1 MKIDLYYSTSM
12 GDFTMAYRLQLLKGL
27 FRPTREFA
35 QLSQAE
41 EIRGLWK
48 KFSLL
53 VLISVLL
60 SLLAGAL
67 GIQGENISAYMAK
80 SDMYTYEWLKLLF
93 AAGSGIAGLLLPFF
107 FVFIPT
113 LLFWTFLELEFKKL
127 IAVQCVTFSIYLIE
141 YALLIAWNVFFSI
154 PRESSP
160 FSLGVLAQYAT
171 DNAIAIRFFS
181 FITIFQIWILIL
193 QYRFLRTSEA
203 KKPLFVFLLVLLTGF
218 AFWILA
224 TLFTSI
230 QVENLF

>member
-1 MKIDLYYSTSM
+1 MKIDLYLFYLM
-12 GDFTMAYRLQLLKGL
+12 GDFKMAYRLQLLKGL
-27 FRPTREFA
+27 FRTTHELA

-41 EIRGLWK
+41 KIRGLWT

-53 VLISVLL
+53 ILISVLL

-67 GIQGENISAYMAK
+67 GIQGEGISAYMAE

-93 AAGSGIAGLLLPFF
+93 TGGAGLAGLLLPLFYI
-107 FVFIPT
+107 FIPA

-127 IAVQCVTFSIYLIE
+127 IALQCVAFSIYLIE
-141 YALLIAWNVFFSI
+141 FALLIVWNVFFSI
-154 PRESSP
+154 PRDSSP
-160 FSLGVLAQYAT
+160 FSLGVVAQYAT
-171 DNAIAIRFFS
+171 DNAIALRFFS
-181 FITIFQIWILIL
+181 FITIFQVWILVI

-203 KKPLFVFLLVLLTGF
+203 RKPLFVFLMVLLTGL
-218 AFWILA
+218 AFWILS

>member
-1 MKIDLYYSTSM
+1 
-12 GDFTMAYRLQLLKGL
+12 MAYRLQLLKGL
-27 FRPTREFA
+27 FRTTHELA

-41 EIRGLWK
+41 KIRGLWT

-53 VLISVLL
+53 ILISVLL

-67 GIQGENISAYMAK
+67 GIQSEGISAYMAE

-93 AAGSGIAGLLLPFF
+93 TGGAGLAGLLLPLFYI
-107 FVFIPT
+107 FIPA

-127 IAVQCVTFSIYLIE
+127 IALQCVAFSIYLIE
-141 YALLIAWNVFFSI
+141 FALLIAWNVFFSI
-154 PRESSP
+154 PRDSSP
-160 FSLGVLAQYAT
+160 FSLGVITQYAT
-171 DNAIAIRFFS
+171 DNAIAVRFFS
-181 FITIFQIWILIL
+181 FITIFQIWILVI

-203 KKPLFVFLLVLLTGF
+203 RKPLFVFLLVLLTGL
-218 AFWILA
+218 AFWILS

>member
-1 MKIDLYYSTSM
+1 
-12 GDFTMAYRLQLLKGL
+12 MAYRLQLLKGL
-27 FRPTREFA
+27 FRTTHELA

-41 EIRGLWK
+41 KIRGLWT

-53 VLISVLL
+53 ILISVLL

-67 GIQGENISAYMAK
+67 GIQGEGISAYMAE

-93 AAGSGIAGLLLPFF
+93 TGGAGLAGLLLPLFYI
-107 FVFIPT
+107 FVPA

-127 IAVQCVTFSIYLIE
+127 IALQCVAFSIYLIE
-141 YALLIAWNVFFSI
+141 FALLIIWNVFFSI
-154 PRESSP
+154 PRDSSP
-160 FSLGVLAQYAT
+160 FSLGVVAQYAT
-171 DNAIAIRFFS
+171 DNTIAVRFFS
-181 FITIFQIWILIL
+181 FITIFQVWILVI

-203 KKPLFVFLLVLLTGF
+203 RKPLFVFLMVFLTGL
-218 AFWILA
+218 AFWILS